1 MLHGRVR
8 VAMSL
13 WPRHG
18 ETRRLVS
25 SPHITSCSIGATSS
39 PSFLSSDT
47 LGYNGSALI
56 EAWSL
61 EVGYR
66 NSLNTVARHQQR
78 RSALLRSERRRVSVS
93 ISLTTNLSC
102 TEPRPC
108 YRPSVMHGAGD
119 KKKREGELGSVLHSW
134 TPHEP
139 FLSCCPAGA
148 RRYKREREREHLS
161 GR

>member
-119 KKKREGELGSVLHSW
+119 KKKRGGAGLGSALLDTSRAL
-134 TPHEP
+134 P
-139 FLSCCPAGA
+139 FVLSC
-148 RRYKREREREHLS
+148 KREREREHLS